1 MFGQGCGQF
10 QMCLLLQRLSFQV
23 LFYSLIIMLLY
34 ITVIMMKSVERPI
47 YKWNLEISKLGTYS
61 LGENAARERNQTA
74 AIH

>member
-34 ITVIMMKSVERPI
+34 ITVNYDEVCGKT
-47 YKWNLEISKLGTYS
+47 NL
-61 LGENAARERNQTA
+61 
-74 AIH
+74 